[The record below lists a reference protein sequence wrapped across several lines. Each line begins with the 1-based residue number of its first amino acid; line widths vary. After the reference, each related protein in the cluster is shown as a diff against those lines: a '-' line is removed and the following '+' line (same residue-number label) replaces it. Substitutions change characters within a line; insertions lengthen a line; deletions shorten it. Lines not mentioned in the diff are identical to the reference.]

1 MATAQPSMAPTR
13 WGLRRRL
20 DRWFEQRLTASDT
33 LALHQRNIYIL
44 PTGAGLAFAA
54 MLVVLLVASINDQ
67 LSLGYLLT
75 FLLAGSGLTSMHA
88 THNTLRGLTLHL
100 RPVHPTF
107 VGQAAVLELRITNP
121 GTARY
126 GIGLRLAGPEHA
138 GDITWLDADA
148 LAQTPAH
155 LSFVPLQRGLQRI
168 PNLRAETRF
177 PLGLFR
183 AWAIWRPATQVLVY
197 PNPEPDAPPLPAA
210 SALMGAPGPSR
221 VSRGGEFDGVRAYQ
235 RGDPLKLVVWK
246 KAAQAL
252 QVGGELVSRD
262 TSAQVTHQLWLDY
275 ARCAGHDS
283 EQRLS
288 RLTAWLLRA
297 QELGLDWGLRL
308 PGVELAPN
316 QGELHQ
322 RACLRALALWHPTQG
337 A

>member
-1 MATAQPSMAPTR
+1 MSAAQPSMAPTR
-13 WGLRRRL
+13 WALRRRL
-20 DRWFEQRLTASDT
+20 DRWFEQRLTATDT
-33 LALHQRNIYIL
+33 LALHQRNIYIV

-107 VGQAAVLELRITNP
+107 AGQAAVLELRITNP
-121 GTARY
+121 GAARY

-148 LAQTPAH
+148 LAQTPAR
-155 LSFVPLQRGLQRI
+155 LSFVPMQRGLQRI
-168 PNLRAETRF
+168 PTLRAETRF

-183 AWAIWRPATQVLVY
+183 AWAIWRPTAQVLVY
-197 PNPEPDAPPLPAA
+197 PSPELDAPPLPAA
-210 SALMGAPGPSR
+210 SALMGAAGLSR
-221 VSRGGEFDGVRAYQ
+221 VSSGGEFDGVRAYQ

-252 QVGGELVSRD
+252 QAGGELVSRD

-275 ARCAGHDS
+275 ARCAGLDS

-308 PGVELAPN
+308 PGTELAPN

-322 RACLRALALWHPTQG
+322 RACLRALALWHLPQG
-337 A
+337 E